1 MKFFAKSLALI
12 LVILLAGVTTLW
24 AQPQFVPPWAPNL
37 APQWSPVPQVPG
49 VSYVPGFGSDLF
61 RHGKRYYVYQDGR
74 WYRGK
79 HLNGPWK
86 GIKNP
91 PQAFYGIGPTY
102 FKSPPGWARGNK
114 TGWQGQP
121 MPPGQMKKYEQGGGL
136 PPGQMKKLERG
147 GSLPPG
153 QMKKMQ

>member
-1 MKFFAKSLALI
+1 MKFFSKSLALF
-12 LVILLAGVTTLW
+12 LVILLAGATTLW
-24 AQPQFVPPWAPNL
+24 AQSQFVPPWAPNL
-37 APQWSPVPQVPG
+37 APQWAPIPQVPG
-49 VSYVPGFGSDLF
+49 VSYVPDLGHDLF
-61 RHGKRYYVYQDGR
+61 RYDKQFYAYREGR
-74 WYRGK
+74 WHRAK
-79 HLNGPWK
+79 SLNGPWK
-86 GIKNP
+86 AIKNP
-91 PQAFYGIGPTY
+91 PREFYTIGPTY
-102 FKSPPGWARGNK
+102 FKSPPGWAKGNK

>member
-1 MKFFAKSLALI
+1 MKFSAKTFPFM
-12 LVILLAGVTTLW
+12 LVILLAGVTPLW
-24 AQPQFVPPWAPNL
+24 AQAQFVPPWAPNL
-37 APQWSPVPQVPG
+37 APQWAPIPQVPG
-49 VSYVPGFGSDLF
+49 VSYVPNLGYDLF
-61 RHGKRYYVYQDGR
+61 RQGKYFYVYQDGR
-74 WYRGK
+74 WYQGK

-91 PQAFYGIGPTY
+91 PQGFYNIGSPY
-102 FKSPPGWARGNK
+102 FKSPPGWAKGKK
-114 TGWQGQP
+114 TGWGGQA

-153 QMKKMQ
+153 QMKKLQ

>member
-1 MKFFAKSLALI
+1 MKFLAKAFPFM
-12 LVILLAGVTTLW
+12 LVILLAGATALW

-37 APQWSPVPQVPG
+37 APQWAPIPQVPG
-49 VSYVPGFGSDLF
+49 VSYVPNLGYDLF
-61 RHGKRYYVYQDGR
+61 RQGQHFYVYQDGR

-91 PQAFYGIGPTY
+91 PKGFYNIGSTY
-102 FKSPPGWARGNK
+102 FKSPPGWAQGKK
-114 TGWQGQP
+114 TGWGGQGL
-121 MPPGQMKKYEQGGGL
+121 PPGQMKKYEPGGAL
-136 PPGQMKKLERG
+136 PPGQMQKLERG